1 MSGIATS
8 VGADDRADARA
19 ASAALPAGGWSPL
32 LGEIALA
39 LETAL
44 RGAGAIPHASM
55 GRPSGLG
62 EVPVWGAARCAR
74 GGESA
79 PGGAGLR

>member
-62 EVPVWGAARCAR
+62 EVPVWGAVRYAR

>member
-8 VGADDRADARA
+8 VETDDRADAPA
-19 ASAALPAGGWSPL
+19 PSAALPAGGWSPL

-44 RGAGAIPHASM
+44 RGAGAIPHAAM

-62 EVPVWGAARCAR
+62 EVPVWGAAGYAR
-74 GGESA
+74 SCESA

>member
-8 VGADDRADARA
+8 VGPDDRAEARA
-19 ASAALPAGGWSPL
+19 ASVALPAGGWSPL

-44 RGAGAIPHASM
+44 RAAGAIPHAAM
-55 GRPSGLG
+55 GRPTGLG
-62 EVPVWGAARCAR
+62 EVPVWGAVRCAR
-74 GGESA
+74 SGESA
-79 PGGAGLR
+79 PGGAGSR

>member
-1 MSGIATS
+1 MGEIMTS
-8 VGADDRADARA
+8 VGVDDRADAA
-19 ASAALPAGGWSPL
+19 APSAVLPAGGWSPL

-44 RGAGAIPHASM
+44 RAAGAIPHAAM
-55 GRPSGLG
+55 GRPTGLG
-62 EVPVWGAARCAR
+62 EVPVWGAVRYARSC
-74 GGESA
+74 ESA